1 MAPVLE
7 IIEGPAAGTTFDVT
21 GFVELGRD
29 PSAGIAVE
37 DAEISRRHARLGPS
51 AHGVT
56 VEDLGSRNGTYIDGQ
71 PVQGVRELR
80 PGQQLRA
87 GVTVFALQV
96 DRQASGVLPSPQI
109 TAVGAQVLQPVPVQ
123 QLPPVAPE
131 PAAPA
136 FRMPE
141 TEPGYIPGGRGGGLA
156 PLGGGGGALGGAARQ
171 DIEEGEEY
179 RRVAALRD
187 PRVKPRTQ
195 LAAAVFLLIAA
206 IAIALYFT
214 VLT

>member
-29 PSAGIAVE
+29 PAAGIAVE
-37 DAEISRRHARLGPS
+37 DVEISRRHARLGPS
-51 AHGVT
+51 TRGVT

-71 PVQGVRELR
+71 PVQGVRELL
-80 PGQQLRA
+80 PGQELRA

-96 DRQASGVLPSPQI
+96 DRQVSGVMPSPQI
-109 TAVGAQVLQPVPVQ
+109 TAVGAQVLQPVPAQ

-131 PAAPA
+131 PAPPGFRAP
-136 FRMPE
+136 E
-141 TEPGYIPGGRGGGLA
+141 SEPGYIPGGRGGGLA
-156 PLGGGGGALGGAARQ
+156 PVGGAGALGGAPQQ
-171 DIEEGEEY
+171 DIESGEEY

-187 PRVKPRTQ
+187 PNVKPRTQ
-195 LAAAVFLLIAA
+195 LAAAMFLLIAA
-206 IAIALYFT
+206 IAVVLYFT